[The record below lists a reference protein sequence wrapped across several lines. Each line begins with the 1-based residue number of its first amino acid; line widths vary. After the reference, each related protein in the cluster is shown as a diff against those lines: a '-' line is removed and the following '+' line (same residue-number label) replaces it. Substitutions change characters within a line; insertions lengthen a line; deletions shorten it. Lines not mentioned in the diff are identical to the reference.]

1 MQLKISS
8 KRQIQSDYKMR
19 IYAHL
24 PHQGLERENFIYLGS
39 SSPHRGAFP
48 TGKFIQK
55 LRNLFWKIRTTICH
69 FNTCCKAKRIVI
81 GARQGAYF
89 VIEGLLQK
97 LLIVNAKD
105 ILSSYQRISIGKV
118 AYSDDHLSRCLTTVR
133 SRTGI
138 MKLAPILVPRTG
150 LEHYIKCYIKMCIRI

>member
-1 MQLKISS
+1 
-8 KRQIQSDYKMR
+8 MR

-69 FNTCCKAKRIVI
+69 VNGSSKAKRILI
-81 GARQGAYF
+81 GARKGAYF
-89 VIEGLLQK
+89 VIKELL
-97 LLIVNAKD
+97 
-105 ILSSYQRISIGKV
+105 
-118 AYSDDHLSRCLTTVR
+118 
-133 SRTGI
+133 
-138 MKLAPILVPRTG
+138 
-150 LEHYIKCYIKMCIRI
+150 